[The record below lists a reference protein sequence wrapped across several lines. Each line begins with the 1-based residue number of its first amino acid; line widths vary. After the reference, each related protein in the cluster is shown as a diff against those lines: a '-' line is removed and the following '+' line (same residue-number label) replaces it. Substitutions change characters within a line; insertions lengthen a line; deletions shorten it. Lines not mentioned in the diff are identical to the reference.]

1 VTRQPSARVRSAA
14 AAFFLVRAVAIIAV
28 AAPVLTSCGRP
39 VLPPRLAALPRT
51 EWARG
56 AKAAQGLAALHGRQV
71 APATSAFAEY
81 GRGRLRLWLS
91 IYPDDA
97 QARRAVEAMLSGIST
112 GGTPFSPPR
121 QERAWGSRWFIFGP
135 GGHNLVWSNK
145 DTVYWLQGEPD
156 LLGRAIDELPAPPAG
171 LAI

>member
-1 VTRQPSARVRSAA
+1 MPSARIRPATTT
-14 AAFFLVRAVAIIAV
+14 FFLVRAVAIVAIASS
-28 AAPVLTSCGRP
+28 ALTSCGRP
-39 VLPPRLAALPRT
+39 LLPPRLAALPRT

-97 QARRAVEAMLSGIST
+97 QAQRAVEAMLSGMA
-112 GGTPFSPPR
+112 GGRTPFSPPR
-121 QERAWGSRWFIFGP
+121 QERAWGRRWSVFGP
-135 GGHNLVWSNK
+135 GGHNLIWTNSQ
-145 DTVYWLQGEPD
+145 TVYWLQGEPD
-156 LLGRAIDELPAPPAG
+156 LLSRAIEELPAPAAG
-171 LAI
+171 FAI

>member
-1 VTRQPSARVRSAA
+1 MASTPWARVLPAG
-14 AAFFLVRAVAIIAV
+14 AAFFLERAVVIIAI
-28 AAPVLTSCGRP
+28 AASALTSCGRP
-39 VLPPRLAALPRT
+39 LLPPRLAALPRT

-97 QARRAVEAMLSGIST
+97 QARRAVEAMLSGIA
-112 GGTPFSPPR
+112 GGRTPFSPPR
-121 QERAWGSRWFIFGP
+121 QERAWGSRWFVFGP
-135 GGHNLVWSNK
+135 GGHNLIWANSH
-145 DTVYWLQGEPD
+145 TVYWLQGEPD
-156 LLGRAIDELPAPPAG
+156 LLSRAIEELPAPPAG